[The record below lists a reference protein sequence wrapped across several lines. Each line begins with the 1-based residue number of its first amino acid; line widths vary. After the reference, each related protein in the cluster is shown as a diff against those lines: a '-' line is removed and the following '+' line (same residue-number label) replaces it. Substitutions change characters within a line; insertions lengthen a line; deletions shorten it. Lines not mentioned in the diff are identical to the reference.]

1 MFLIGELVQIIWGR
15 LPVRYAV
22 PQALDFALFTLW
34 DSHYPAYR
42 VFMMIV
48 SVGMLFALYLLL
60 TRTRIGIT
68 IQASLTHP
76 DMVGMLGHNVPLI
89 FMMTFAVGTAL
100 AGVAGV
106 IGGNLFITEPA
117 MAGMIGPIIFA
128 IIVIGGVGSITGAFV
143 ASCLIGLIQTFAV
156 AIDFSLADLMAL
168 FGVEFTGAM
177 ASITVAQAAPALPF
191 LLLAV
196 ILIFRP
202 KGLMG
207 VREA

>member
-1 MFLIGELVQIIWGR
+1 
-15 LPVRYAV
+15 
-22 PQALDFALFTLW
+22 
-34 DSHYPAYR
+34 
-42 VFMMIV
+42 
-48 SVGMLFALYLLL
+48 
-60 TRTRIGIT
+60 
-68 IQASLTHP
+68 
-76 DMVGMLGHNVPLI
+76 
-89 FMMTFAVGTAL
+89 
-100 AGVAGV
+100 
-106 IGGNLFITEPA
+106 
-117 MAGMIGPIIFA
+117 
-128 IIVIGGVGSITGAFV
+128 
-143 ASCLIGLIQTFAV
+143 LIQTFAV